1 MAGCARRS
9 HKMKSDRVSQSPF
22 PSVLLS
28 HRTKLVLAY
37 LAVYIIWGSTYFATS
52 VIVREIPPLYAAGIR
67 FSTAGVM
74 LFVWNLLHGEPLP
87 RGREWHAPVVIAIFV
102 LALTNGSTS
111 IACYLIPS
119 SVVSLLNAMAP
130 GWTVL
135 LDLIFFRKESHRASQ
150 YVGILLGVAGMSL
163 LVFSRGGASATSWVN
178 PVGAVIAVAGS
189 VFWSFGNLVGK
200 DIHAPSSILMSSAVS
215 MMIAGPLLLVV
226 GSLTA
231 NASLFAVSAISLKSI
246 AGLAYL
252 IVFGTFCAFCS
263 HCWLMRVE
271 PPSRVATST
280 FVNPVVAMILG
291 ATLGREVLTA
301 QMLLGAAIIFFSV
314 FLIWKK

>member
-1 MAGCARRS
+1 MRKKRGSGTSFFLPPIA
-9 HKMKSDRVSQSPF
+9 
-22 PSVLLS
+22 LS
-28 HRTKLVLAY
+28 HRAKLVLAY
-37 LAVYIIWGSTYFATS
+37 LAVYVIWGSTYFATS

-67 FSTAGVM
+67 FGTAGVL
-74 LFVWNLLHGEPLP
+74 LFIWNLLHGEPLP
-87 RGREWHAPVVIAIFV
+87 KGREWHAPVMIGIFV

-119 SVVSLLNAMAP
+119 SIVSLLNAMAP
-130 GWTVL
+130 GWIVL
-135 LDLIFFRKESHRASQ
+135 LDRVFFRKENHRMSQ
-150 YVGILLGVAGMSL
+150 YVGILLGVAGMAL
-163 LVFSRGGASATSWVN
+163 LVFSRGGASATSSIN

-189 VFWSFGNLVGK
+189 VFWSFGNLLGK
-200 DIHAPSSILMSSAVS
+200 DLRAPSSILMSSAVS
-215 MMIAGPLLLVV
+215 MMIAGPLLLLA
-226 GSLTA
+226 GSFTA
-231 NASLFAVSAISLKSI
+231 NANLFAVSAISLKSV

-291 ATLGREVLTA
+291 ATLGREVLTV
-301 QMLLGAAIIFFSV
+301 QMLIGAAVIFFSV
-314 FLIWKK
+314 FLIWRK

>member
-1 MAGCARRS
+1 MRKKRGNFSSASSLPAVLP
-9 HKMKSDRVSQSPF
+9 HKA
-22 PSVLLS
+22 
-28 HRTKLVLAY
+28 KLVLAY

-52 VIVREIPPLYAAGIR
+52 IVVREIPPLYAAGIR
-67 FSTAGVM
+67 FSTAGIM
-74 LFVWNLLHGEPLP
+74 LFLWNLLHGEPLP
-87 RGREWHAPVVIAIFV
+87 KGKEWHAPIVIAIFV

-119 SVVSLLNAMAP
+119 SIVSLLNAMAP

-135 LDLIFFRKESHRASQ
+135 LDVLFFRKESHRASQ
-150 YVGILLGVAGMSL
+150 YLGILLGVAGMAL
-163 LVFSRGGASATSWVN
+163 LVFSRGGESATSWIN

-189 VFWSFGNLVGK
+189 VFWSLGNLIGK
-200 DIHAPSSILMSSAVS
+200 DVRAPSSILMSSAVS
-215 MMIAGPLLLVV
+215 MMIAGPLLLAA
-226 GSLTA
+226 GSFTA
-231 NASLFAVSAISLKSI
+231 NASLFAVSAISPKSV

-280 FVNPVVAMILG
+280 FVNPVVAMFLG
-291 ATLGREVLTA
+291 ATWGREILTVP
-301 QMLLGAAIIFFSV
+301 MLIGAAIIFFSV
-314 FLIWKK
+314 FLIWRR